1 MAEEVHRLINKVINN
16 ISRVGY
22 GLIFS
27 LVRTL
32 FPETLRNS
40 KNIETN
46 NGGNSGNNIKIMKS
60 SFL

>member
-1 MAEEVHRLINKVINN
+1 MGEEEVHRLINKVINN

-32 FPETLRNS
+32 FSETLRNS
-40 KNIETN
+40 KKIETN
-46 NGGNSGNNIKIMKS
+46 NGGEFRKQY
-60 SFL
+60 